1 MVSLEKSDLHMYF
14 CVQETVLE
22 LSERRKT
29 TVFSHGGL
37 LKNMLKVPFS
47 PDKLKTFSLFL
58 KVFFSALIKV
68 FEERDSFM
76 CPHHKLQDL
85 YKTIISFVNLNWS
98 YTMLYFIFLIEHNYA
113 IFLVEHNYAIFLV
126 EHDYAIFLV
135 EHNYAIFLVEHN
147 YAIFLVKHIDIFLVE
162 HNDIFLRN
170 VNKYS
175 YQ

>member
-68 FEERDSFM
+68 FEESDSFK

-85 YKTIISFVNLNWS
+85 YKPIISFVNLNWL
-98 YTMLYFIFLIEHNYA
+98 YTMLYFWSNTIMLYFWSNTIMLYFWSNTLIYFWSNTMIYFFEM
-113 IFLVEHNYAIFLV
+113 
-126 EHDYAIFLV
+126 
-135 EHNYAIFLVEHN
+135 
-147 YAIFLVKHIDIFLVE
+147 
-162 HNDIFLRN
+162 
-170 VNKYS
+170 
-175 YQ
+175 